1 MVLNSLVAFAL
12 VLVGFGFIL
21 YEYIF
26 RNAIQ
31 ARHWTA
37 EWMETD
43 LKIKTALAIPDSGFS
58 PQVLQDDWEP
68 TEQGLIVL
76 KKLLATSVKSVVM
89 LGARAKK
96 PHTKYVLK
104 YSAAPGNIL
113 RMEFGFLSALKDS
126 KLVPHV
132 HSVSSE
138 VKFDVSTLSAR
149 KISRRVKELK
159 EKRLGL
165 RFMVLEPL
173 GHSLDEYLLAR
184 SKEIG
189 REGKYLHEVLNIGT
203 RLIMMLRDLHKR
215 GIVHNDIHGNNVVF
229 AKRKRYLGEY
239 KPLLDELRFID
250 FEHSVFYPD
259 FIGKPV
265 RNGPSPMKN
274 VLLMSPWALHGERTG
289 RRDDVYS
296 LIETLAVFLSNFE
309 LDTHLLNFMDSRE
322 SRLMAA
328 LEYKT
333 QCKLFEYDP
342 RLDNQCCVYVNMEEE
357 TQDFVRRSL
366 QKLINHVRTNESHPD
381 KEPDYSY
388 VISTLKGI
396 DEMVFG

>member
-1 MVLNSLVAFAL
+1 
-12 VLVGFGFIL
+12 
-21 YEYIF
+21 
-26 RNAIQ
+26 
-31 ARHWTA
+31 
-37 EWMETD
+37 METD
-43 LKIKTALAIPDSGFS
+43 LKIKTALAMPDSEFS
-58 PQVLQDDWEP
+58 PQVLQDDCES

-76 KKLLATSVKSVVM
+76 KELLATSVKSVVM

-96 PHTKYVLK
+96 PHTEYVLK

-113 RMEFGFLSALKDS
+113 RMEFGFLSALQDS

-138 VKFDVSTLSAR
+138 VKFDVSTLYARKIR
-149 KISRRVKELK
+149 KISRRVKDLK

-165 RFMVLEPL
+165 RFMVMEPL
-173 GHSLDEYLLAR
+173 GHSLDEYLVAR
-184 SKEIG
+184 SKKIG
-189 REGKYLHEVLNIGT
+189 RKGKYLHEVLNIGT
-203 RLIMMLRDLHKR
+203 TLIMMLRDLHKR

-229 AKRKRYLGEY
+229 AKRKELLGEY
-239 KPLLDELRFID
+239 NPLLDELRFID

-265 RNGPSPMKN
+265 KYGPSPMKN
-274 VLLMSPWALHGERTG
+274 VLLMSPWALQGERTG

-309 LDTHLLNFMDSRE
+309 LDKHLLNFMDSRE
-322 SRLMAA
+322 SQLMEAA

-342 RLDNQCCVYVNMEEE
+342 QLDNQCCVYDNMAEE